1 MKNTIN
7 PIMMVLDDSPVPVPV
22 VVVVVVTKP
31 TPGWNTV
38 PPLLTTPTPLFTTAV
53 LPLNAHQTAMMMR
66 MKMMNTTIQTHSDI
80 GAFSSG
86 DIAHT
91 RTGANTDENESDK
104 PLGLSDVCKP
114 R

>member
-1 MKNTIN
+1 MMKNTMT
-7 PIMMVLDDSPVPVPV
+7 PMMMAPDDNPVPPV
-22 VVVVVVTKP
+22 VVVVVVTNP

-38 PPLLTTPTPLFTTAV
+38 PPLLTATPLFTTAV
-53 LPLNAHQTAMMMR
+53 LPPLNAHQTAMMMR

-86 DIAHT
+86 DIARVAREHE
-91 RTGANTDENESDK
+91 RE
-104 PLGLSDVCKP
+104 